1 VHTVP
6 EKGGTR
12 HGCAETRRGEAMS
25 AVNNANDQP
34 SCGVTKTEVRE
45 RKAKIDSCLLVL
57 ASRVKIA
64 GDPTSAKSAEDYG
77 LAVASLAELIH
88 HAAFC
93 ADANTFLPLAEIAVE
108 ALKTEPPNLV
118 LATDLILEAEG
129 RLFMRSEIVRFPYR
143 SGLTRSTLRV
153 SAVDVVTKALP
164 LSLALFLIATL
175 LAQGVGFFALSRC
188 HAPGCLAARSAFIS
202 APYVT
207 ATCWGLLGGL
217 ASVMLRNVT
226 TERLRLNQLRGLY
239 YTTVFK
245 PWLGAIFAAIVYFAG
260 ATGFVQ
266 VPQPGTSWG
275 GLCLWAILGFV
286 SGFGERLVP
295 DLISKVEK
303 SIGSPAR

>member
-34 SCGVTKTEVRE
+34 SCVVTKTEVRE

-217 ASVMLRNVT
+217 ASVMLRN
-226 TERLRLNQLRGLY
+226 
-239 YTTVFK
+239 TTVFK